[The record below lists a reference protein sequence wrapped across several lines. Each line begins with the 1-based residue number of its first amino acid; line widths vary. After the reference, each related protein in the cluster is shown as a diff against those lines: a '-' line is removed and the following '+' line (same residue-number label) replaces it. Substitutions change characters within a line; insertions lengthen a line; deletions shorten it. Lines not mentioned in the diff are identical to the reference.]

1 MKRLLLVPLAVLAVA
16 AFPASGLAAT
26 QTYNF
31 LAAGPVQVKAYKM
44 YVLAYPR
51 QPRSAPLLFIEFERG
66 SALDRQSHFYSF
78 SHGVSVKIAADG
90 SSASVHAA
98 LGRWREGT
106 CAHELLR
113 DWRGQPAA
121 VGCGDVVV
129 SHHQGQLSASHG
141 FDLVSQSPYFGDI
154 RASTLPASTITVRG
168 QDAVCKATPSKPAQG
183 VLLSVVKSAGGEIT
197 SFSVSHSGA
206 FTGEDLDVT
215 ELPESAAAPVIEH
228 VIQVTRLPGSAF
240 TFAPDLSSAQAN
252 GLGTFLSGSL
262 DFTRMF
268 TYKPNDALGTAS
280 GDLAARF
287 DGLGLVQLGVGAQ
300 TATLDNL

>member
-26 QTYNF
+26 HTYNF

-51 QPRSAPLLFIEFERG
+51 RPRSAPLLLIEFERG

-98 LGRWREGT
+98 LGRWGHMRMSFSETGGGS
-106 CAHELLR
+106 L
-113 DWRGQPAA
+113 PP

-141 FDLVSQSPYFGDI
+141 FDLVSHSPYFGDI
-154 RASTLPASTITVRG
+154 RASTLAASTITVRG
-168 QDAVCKATPSKPAQG
+168 QDAVCMATPSKPAQG
-183 VLLSVVKSAGGEIT
+183 VLLSVVKSAGSEIT
-197 SFSVSHSGA
+197 SFSVSHSCA

-215 ELPESAAAPVIEH
+215 ELPQSTAAPVIEH

-268 TYKPNDALGTAS
+268 IYKPNDALGTAS

-287 DGLGLVQLGVGAQ
+287 DGLGLVQPGAGAQ